1 MLQPMNLARAFDGI
15 TEYWSPVVIGRV
27 NDQYLKAAKIKG
39 EFCWH
44 AHDDED
50 ELFYIVRGRLTMMFE
65 HRSVELGEGDFL
77 TVPKGVRHNPVAA
90 EECWVLLIETVTTR
104 HTGDVVDPR
113 TKSIEAQL
121 GQV

>member
-1 MLQPMNLARAFDGI
+1 MLHPVNLIRAFEGI
-15 TEYWSPVVIGRV
+15 TEHWSPVVIGRV
-27 NDQYLKAAKIKG
+27 NDQYLKAAKLKG

-44 AHDDED
+44 AHEEED
-50 ELFYIVRGRLTMMFE
+50 ELFFIVRGRLRMMLE
-65 HRSVELGEGDFL
+65 HRSVELAEGDFL
-77 TVPKGVRHNPVAA
+77 TVPKGVRHNPVAH

-104 HTGDVVDPR
+104 HTGDVSDPR